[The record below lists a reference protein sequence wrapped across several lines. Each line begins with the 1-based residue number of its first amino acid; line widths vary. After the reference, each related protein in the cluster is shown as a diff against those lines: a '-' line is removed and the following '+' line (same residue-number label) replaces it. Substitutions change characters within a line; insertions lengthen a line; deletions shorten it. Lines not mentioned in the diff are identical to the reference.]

1 MKKTWLCGMA
11 VVALLG
17 ACGKKPATPGAAGDS
32 QVAAQVN
39 EGEISVHQVES
50 LLRLQ
55 PALGARFGEQAGA
68 RALDSLIEQELAAQ
82 AAAQAGLDASPQT
95 LQALALARREV
106 LARAYQDQLAEKASM
121 PDTTAVERYYDAHPE
136 LFAQRKQYT
145 LEETVAQPAS
155 GDIDLWV
162 GRIEGFGSVE
172 EFQAWMLQQKVPRKS
187 RRFAQWAESLPM
199 ELLPRLAK
207 LKPGQSLALRR
218 PEGLYALTLIKAEE
232 APMLLGQATPAIQA
246 VLTAQRRQEAVRD
259 GMTRLRE
266 QAKITRLMAVP
277 ASEPAAASG
286 VASGAASSAASSAA
300 GR

>member
-1 MKKTWLCGMA
+1 
-11 VVALLG
+11 
-17 ACGKKPATPGAAGDS
+17 
-32 QVAAQVN
+32 
-39 EGEISVHQVES
+39 
-50 LLRLQ
+50 
-55 PALGARFGEQAGA
+55 
-68 RALDSLIEQELAAQ
+68 
-82 AAAQAGLDASPQT
+82 
-95 LQALALARREV
+95 
-106 LARAYQDQLAEKASM
+106 
-121 PDTTAVERYYDAHPE
+121 

-172 EFQAWMLQQKVPRKS
+172 EFQAWLLQQKVPRNS

-218 PEGLYALTLIKAEE
+218 PEGVYALTLIKTEE

-246 VLTAQRRQEAVRD
+246 VLTSQRRQEAVRD

-286 VASGAASSAASSAA
+286 VASGAASSAASSAS
-300 GR
+300 GG